1 MITMLQIKYK
11 KLQIE
16 IYLNFFR
23 DSFPPFQFGKISS
36 TYYVATHKT
45 IHVTTRVLL
54 EQNTWL
60 TI

>member
-1 MITMLQIKYK
+1 MLQIKNK

-36 TYYVATHKT
+36 THYVATHKT

-54 EQNTWL
+54 EQNT
-60 TI
+60 